1 MKKVIYLSII
11 LLFVTTCLFSQTINK
26 LDETTTINKG
36 QITLKNGE
44 TVDFKNL
51 NSKSGLVSYTDP
63 FDASGK
69 VIEQKISDVMMIT
82 KTGNYAGNFAVSGC
96 LGGALGAVISNPTS
110 GYIIGCAAGGAVIG
124 ALIGLAVK
132 KEVKV
137 YDNNS
142 SLSFYPSFNSTPDGN
157 LYPTLS
163 LKINF

>member
-1 MKKVIYLSII
+1 MKKVIYLSIM

-44 TVDFKNL
+44 TVDFRNL
-51 NSKSGLVSYTDP
+51 NSESGIVSYTDP
-63 FDASGK
+63 FDPSGK

-82 KTGNYAGNFAVSGC
+82 KTGNYAGTFAFSC
-96 LGGALGAVISNPTS
+96 ALGGGLGAVLSNPTP

-137 YDNNS
+137 YENTA
-142 SLSFYPSFNSTPDGN
+142 SLSFYPSFNSTIEGN
-157 LYPTLS
+157 IYPTLA